1 MNAWAFNSCW
11 TSTFLKNSLIV
22 NTIMKFITSGRND
35 PHKLFEAW
43 LIEIYDRGIISVT
56 YLVQEK

>member
-1 MNAWAFNSCW
+1 
-11 TSTFLKNSLIV
+11 
-22 NTIMKFITSGRND
+22 MKFITSGRND
-35 PHKLFEAW
+35 PHKLLEAW

>member
-1 MNAWAFNSCW
+1 MNARAFNGCW

-22 NTIMKFITSGRND
+22 STIMKFITSGRND